1 MIEQVMR
8 TAILLWILGLL
19 SQSALV
25 ISDPHYLVVFPA
37 LIDHP
42 NVEKFCI
49 LLCSLQE
56 TNYLLVTLELKNQ
69 NHTLAEKDVEAPGTF
84 ECIHFQAPSF
94 VSTTKTDYGE
104 ETIAKVHIL
113 IREGSSVTF
122 EAQKKVLLKKAFPRN
137 IIQPSKDFY
146 KPGETVKWRILRLD
160 DEFKV
165 IDKTIPLIQL
175 KDPDENRIAQW
186 VDVKPLHGIVDL
198 FFTLASE
205 VALGRYTIE
214 MEDKELSSTATEA
227 FAVDEYEL
235 PRFEIFFKYPSMI
248 TILDEVFQ
256 LSVCGKYTFGKPVQG
271 NVSITLTRNPSEAFE
286 IVTNITLP
294 DIVKEYGEWTDKNGC
309 ATFTINGI
317 DINLFGKGYKNW
329 ITISA
334 TLKEEGTGLEATNT
348 DSISIGT
355 SEVNLEFEGLN
366 PFYKQGFP
374 YSGKIKV
381 SVMDSPV
388 QNYTVY
394 LIVDV
399 DDVLTH
405 ISYITDE
412 NGLAYFSLDTSTW
425 NNTLVSIK
433 ATYTFGNKTE
443 EQIARMSGLEDY
455 KWLKPF
461 YSESNSFI
469 EIQHVEEELPCGK
482 DQEVLV
488 DYILDRKE
496 LGPEADH
503 VDFYYMLVSKGK
515 IVFSGQKQVLVGQ
528 DETLKGTFSLI
539 LTPSSKLAPIAKLLL
554 FAVFADGEVAADVD
568 VFTINMCF
576 EHKVNLG
583 FSSEEEL
590 PGSKVNL
597 QIEAAPGALCSVQ
610 AVDKS
615 VLLKSN
621 STLTPLKVYSAT
633 AAFWFDLI
641 LEGFHYRMED
651 FEPYPCLPLL
661 DPKQGKNQP
670 SRVAPWYQREADVYS
685 LFKQLKLK
693 IFTNTEM
700 KKPVSCDL
708 PPRERI
714 VFKSDRARGTSVTEH
729 VENTFQETTATKPR
743 QDAETKPRTH
753 FPENWIWD
761 LIPVDEEGKAVHS
774 VTIPDTITEWNAN
787 AFCLADI
794 GFGLSELTT
803 VRAFQPFF
811 VELTLPYS
819 VIRGETFQIKVT
831 VFNFLKD
838 CIQVRTTLAESE
850 EVEVK
855 PCLDCPFTACL
866 CAEEAKVFSWNLTT
880 TQLGHVNISVRSE
893 AEETQALCGN
903 KISVTPTHGRS
914 DTVIKSLL
922 VKPEGVLEEKAQNTF
937 LCSSGEPTSEEV
949 FLTMP
954 EAVVQDSERA
964 IVSVIGDVLGVALE
978 NIEHLIQMPLGCGE
992 QNMVNFVPNIVVLRY
1007 LEETNQVTPELRNR
1021 AIEHMKSGYQRQLLY
1036 KHDDGSYSAF
1046 GKRDEEGNTWL
1057 TAFVAKAFGQA
1068 KRYIYVDEKHIQ
1080 NAVDW
1085 LRKHQLPSGCFESVG
1100 RLFNNALKGGVD
1112 DDLSLTAYVTASLL
1126 ELHLENNRSLVDDAL
1141 LCLKRN
1147 LNSVNNT
1154 YSKALLA
1161 YVFTLAG
1168 DSEIRQQLLKELEE
1182 EILRTE
1188 DGAPNIE
1195 TISYVLLAHL
1205 SLREVST
1212 EDINYASQ
1220 LIVNLI
1226 KQQNSHGGFSS
1237 TQDTVIGLQ
1246 SFARY
1251 ATLTYVEIENLNL
1264 VVKSSKGF
1272 QHKFHVNKQ
1281 NQLVLQQAFLP
1292 EIPGQYKMDLSGH
1305 GCVYVQTNLR
1315 YNWMPPE
1322 SDAFALRVETSPNNC
1337 TQSSRKSFEIRLEV
1351 SYTGQRETSNM
1362 VLLEVHMISGYIP
1375 VKKSVRKL
1383 LEQPLIKK
1391 VEFDPGKINVYL
1403 DQLDNNVQKYSFIV
1417 EQETEVWDLKA
1428 AIVKVYD
1435 YYYPGDKL
1443 IAEYNAPCSAETTK
1457 EDHN

>member
-1 MIEQVMR
+1 MR
-8 TAILLWILGLL
+8 TAILLWILALL
-19 SQSALV
+19 SQSAFV

-37 LIDHP
+37 IIDLP

-49 LLCSLQE
+49 LLRSLQE

-94 VSTTKTDYGE
+94 VSTSRTYYGE
-104 ETIAKVHIL
+104 EAIAKVHIL
-113 IREGSSVTF
+113 IRKGTTVTF
-122 EAQKKVLLKKAFPRN
+122 EAQKKVLLKKASPRN
-137 IIQPSKDFY
+137 LIQPSKALY
-146 KPGETVKWRILRLD
+146 KPGEIVKWRIVRLD
-160 DEFKV
+160 DEFKA
-165 IDKTIPLIQL
+165 IDKIIPLIQL

-198 FFTLASE
+198 SFPLASE
-205 VALGRYTIE
+205 AALGTYTIE
-214 MEDKELSSTATEA
+214 MEDKELSSKADGE
-227 FAVDEYEL
+227 FKVEEYEL
-235 PRFEIFFKYPSMI
+235 PKFEIFFKYPSLI
-248 TILDEVFQ
+248 PILEVFQ
-256 LSVCGKYTFGKPVQG
+256 LNVCGKYTYGKPVQG
-271 NVSITLTRNPSEAFE
+271 NVSITLTRKPSEAFE
-286 IVTNITLP
+286 TVTNITVP
-294 DIVKEYGEWTDKNGC
+294 KIVKEYRERTDKNGC
-309 ATFTINGI
+309 ATFIINGI
-317 DINLFGKGYKNW
+317 DINLFGKGYKNL
-329 ITISA
+329 IELSA
-334 TLKEEGTGLEATNT
+334 ILKEEGTGLEATNM
-348 DSISIGT
+348 DSIPIAT
-355 SEVNLEFEGLN
+355 NEVNLAFEELN

-381 SVMDSPV
+381 SVDDSPV
-388 QNYTVY
+388 QNYTIY

-405 ISYITDE
+405 ITYITDE
-412 NGLAYFSLDTSTW
+412 NGIAYFSLNTTAW
-425 NNTLVSIK
+425 NNTMVSIK
-433 ATYTFGNKTE
+433 ATYTIGNKTE
-443 EQIARMSGLEDY
+443 EQIARMSNFEDY

-461 YSESNSFI
+461 YSESNSFL

-488 DYILDRKE
+488 DYILDQKE

-503 VDFYYMLVSKGK
+503 IDFYYLLVSKGK
-515 IVFSGQKQVLVGQ
+515 IVSSGQKQVPVGQ

-539 LTPSSKLAPIAKLLL
+539 LTPSSKLAPSAKLLL

-576 EHKVNLG
+576 EHKVKLG

-597 QIEAAPGALCSVQ
+597 QIEAAPGAFCSVQ

-615 VLLKSN
+615 VLLKTN
-621 STLTPLKVYSAT
+621 LTLTPLTVYT
-633 AAFWFDLI
+633 ASLTYWLDLI
-641 LEGFHYRMED
+641 VEGFHYRMED
-651 FEPYPCLPLL
+651 FEPYPCLPAPDL
-661 DPKQGKNQP
+661 KQGKNQP

-685 LFKQLKLK
+685 LFKQSRLK
-693 IFTNTEM
+693 ILTNTKV

-708 PPRERI
+708 PPPDRI
-714 VFKSDRARGTSVTEH
+714 VFKSGRAKGTSVVEH
-729 VENTFQETTATKPR
+729 LENISHDIAATKPR
-743 QDAETKPRTH
+743 QDTKTKPRTR

-761 LIPVDEEGKAVHS
+761 LVPVDKEGKAVYS
-774 VTIPDTITEWNAN
+774 VTVPDTITEWNAN

-794 GFGLSELTT
+794 GFGLSQLTT
-803 VRAFQPFF
+803 IRVFQPFF
-811 VELTLPYS
+811 TDLTLPYS

-838 CIQVRTTLAESE
+838 CIQVRTTLLDSE

-855 PCLDCPFTACL
+855 PCPDCLFTTCL
-866 CAEEAKVFSWNLTT
+866 CAEEAKVFSWNVTA

-893 AEETQALCGN
+893 VEETQALCGN
-903 KISVTPTHGRS
+903 KISVIPTHGQS

-937 LCSSGEPTSEEV
+937 LCSSGEPASEEV

-954 EAVVQDSERA
+954 EAVVQDSGRA
-964 IVSVIGDVLGVALE
+964 IVSVIGDIMGAALE
-978 NIEHLIQMPLGCGE
+978 NIDQLLQMPFGCGE
-992 QNMVNFVPNIVVLRY
+992 QNMVKFVPNIVVLQY
-1007 LEETNQVTPELRNR
+1007 LEETNQVTPELRNQ

-1046 GKRDEEGNTWL
+1046 GKCDEEGNTWL

-1085 LRKHQLPSGCFESVG
+1085 LKKHQLPSGCFESVG

-1112 DDLSLTAYVTASLL
+1112 DELSLTAYVTASLL
-1126 ELHLENNRSLVDDAL
+1126 ELHLEKNRSLVDDAL

-1147 LNSVNNT
+1147 LNSINNT

-1168 DSEIRQQLLKELEE
+1168 DTEIRQQLIKELEE
-1182 EILRTE
+1182 EVFKTE
-1188 DGAPNIE
+1188 DVPNIE
-1195 TISYVLLAHL
+1195 TMAYVLLAHL
-1205 SLREVST
+1205 SMMEVST
-1212 EDINYASQ
+1212 DDINYASQ
-1220 LIVNLI
+1220 LVVNLN
-1226 KQQNSHGGFSS
+1226 KQRNTYGGFSS
-1237 TQDTVIGLQ
+1237 TQDTVTGLQ
-1246 SFARY
+1246 SLARY
-1251 ATLTYVEIENLNL
+1251 AALTYVEIENLNL
-1264 VVKSSKGF
+1264 VMKSSKGF
-1272 QHKFHVNKQ
+1272 QHEFHLNKQ
-1281 NQLVLQQAFLP
+1281 NQLVLQQASLP
-1292 EIPGQYKMDLSGH
+1292 EIPGQYKMELSGH

-1315 YNWMPPE
+1315 YNRMPPE
-1322 SDAFALRVETSPNNC
+1322 SDAFALRVETSPNKC
-1337 TQSSRKSFEIRLEV
+1337 TQSSRKSFEIQLEV
-1351 SYTGQRETSNM
+1351 SYTGQREASNM
-1362 VLLEVHMISGYIP
+1362 VLLDVNMISGYIP
-1375 VKKSVRKL
+1375 VKKSVTKL
-1383 LEQPLIKK
+1383 LEKPLVKK
-1391 VEFDPGKINVYL
+1391 VEFDPEKISIYL
-1403 DQLDNNVQKYSFIV
+1403 DQLDDNVQKYSFVV
-1417 EQETEVWDLKA
+1417 EQETNVWDLKA

-1443 IAEYNAPCSAETTK
+1443 ITEYNAPCSAGKDAETTK